1 MDGEEDVQMRKK
13 RKVSSVMGWLLR
25 RQLSEPAA
33 GAGVCCA
40 VSMVQREEDGRDSG
54 EVTRAVVGVVGWW

>member
-1 MDGEEDVQMRKK
+1 MPGRAGVPKRKK

-25 RQLSEPAA
+25 RQLSEP

-40 VSMVQREEDGRDSG
+40 FSIAQILGHGLYRRDCPRS
-54 EVTRAVVGVVGWW
+54 TL